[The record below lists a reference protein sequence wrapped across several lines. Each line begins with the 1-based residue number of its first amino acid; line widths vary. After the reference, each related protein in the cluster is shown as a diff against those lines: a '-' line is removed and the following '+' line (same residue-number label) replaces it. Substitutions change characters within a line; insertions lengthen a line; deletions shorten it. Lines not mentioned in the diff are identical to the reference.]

1 MNDMNGGHGMH
12 KYVTVQDLINTLDME
27 IVYGQEFASNKIIS
41 SEVSRPGLIL
51 SGFKEFYPSERIQLI
66 GRTEISYLNSQT
78 SRERMEKFRSIC
90 REDTPAIVVARKID
104 TPPELVYVAHEMK
117 VPIISA
123 RSKTS
128 RVLANLT
135 NFLEGKLAE
144 RFSKHGVFLE
154 VFGMGVLLTGTSGVG
169 KSETALELIQRGH
182 RLIADDRVEFYMVD
196 ELTLMGEAPEI
207 LQNLLEIRGLGIVDV
222 MSLYGVSAIVRS
234 KKLELIIE
242 MVLDTGQ
249 IEYDRLG
256 SGREYDRIF
265 DVQIPRIRIP
275 VKTGRNLAAIIEAA
289 AMNFRANEMG
299 FDATETFNNKLDA
312 LILSNREAEDDE

>member
-1 MNDMNGGHGMH
+1 MN
-12 KYVTVQDLINTLDME
+12 KYVTVEELVDTLD
-27 IVYGQEFASNKIIS
+27 VKLVAGAEFMNRQIIS

-51 SGFKEFYPSERIQLI
+51 AGLKDYYPSERIQLI
-66 GRTEISYLNSQT
+66 GRTEIAYLQAQSSQ
-78 SRERMEKFRSIC
+78 ERIEKFRLIC
-90 REDTPAIVVARKID
+90 RHDTPAIVIARGIVV
-104 TPPELVYVAHEMK
+104 PAELALVSNEMK
-117 VPIISA
+117 VPVLSA

-135 NFLEGKLAE
+135 NYLEGRLAE

-154 VFGMGVLLTGTSGVG
+154 VFGMGVLITGTSGVG

-182 RLIADDRVEFYMVD
+182 RLIADDRVEFYMID
-196 ELTLMGEAPEI
+196 ELTLIGEAPEI

-234 KKLELIIE
+234 KSLELIIE
-242 MVLDTGQ
+242 MVLDDGQ

-256 SGREYDRIF
+256 SKQEYERIF

-275 VKTGRNLAAIIEAA
+275 VKSGRNLAAIIEAA
-289 AMNFRANEMG
+289 AMNFRATQMG
-299 FDATETFNNKLDA
+299 YDATESFNQKLDA
-312 LILSNREAEDDE
+312 LIRANREG